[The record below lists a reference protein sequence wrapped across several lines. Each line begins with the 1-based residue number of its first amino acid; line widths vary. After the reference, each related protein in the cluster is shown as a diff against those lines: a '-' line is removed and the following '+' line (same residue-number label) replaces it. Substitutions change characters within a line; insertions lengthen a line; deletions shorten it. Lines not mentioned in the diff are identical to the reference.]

1 MRRYIKIGETYQR
14 TGQGGSVSDEK
25 TGKFD
30 VDGSKDEMYRYIQ
43 DVVVDVM
50 NLMNERMTKDIGSA
64 DATIGAQ
71 VAQLA
76 SVLCLLIGKTSDEDV
91 DKFLNQQRELF
102 RELASSKEYQQFF
115 DMNEDAVKMNVEKRD
130 EFGNVKPSETIH

>member
-1 MRRYIKIGETYQR
+1 M
-14 TGQGGSVSDEK
+14 SDEK